1 MQRIEGAVQA
11 AGVRLSLLMSE
22 GGGRI
27 VGAPQ
32 QPGVPPLQTMSEG
45 DIIVCRRARSIG
57 MIVRMEEQRRFVD
70 LIREAFSDG
79 EPFPAAGSAD
89 STETNAVPISPQLPM
104 PTSTEEKK
112 DILWRRDRIYLGYP
126 EDVRAYARDGLRGWN
141 NLCVLARGK
150 QETEGRAEEAWEGNG
165 WRLRFLRA
173 PTLAEST
180 QATGLARMTA
190 SAPLVTGSSDR
201 VRWGRR
207 GHEEYTVR
215 RGYRWWRRSASHR
228 PEMVALQGLIWR
240 SAAPLKIKIFVWLV
254 GQERILT
261 KVYCA
266 KWNPDISTQ
275 CVLCNGGE
283 ETVDHLF
290 RECMAARGL
299 WLRLGARC
307 NHRLNYPSMG
317 EFWEATRKLT
327 CRGDRSL
334 EAKDFF

>member
-1 MQRIEGAVQA
+1 
-11 AGVRLSLLMSE
+11 MSYF
-22 GGGRI
+22 
-27 VGAPQ
+27 
-32 QPGVPPLQTMSEG
+32 PGMYHIALNQ
-45 DIIVCRRARSIG
+45 
-57 MIVRMEEQRRFVD
+57 
-70 LIREAFSDG
+70 
-79 EPFPAAGSAD
+79 
-89 STETNAVPISPQLPM
+89 
-104 PTSTEEKK
+104 
-112 DILWRRDRIYLGYP
+112 
-126 EDVRAYARDGLRGWN
+126 
-141 NLCVLARGK
+141 
-150 QETEGRAEEAWEGNG
+150 EGRAEEAWEGNG
-165 WRLRFLRA
+165 WRLRFQRA

-180 QATGLARMTA
+180 QATGLARMIA

-215 RGYRWWRRSASHR
+215 RGYRWWRRLASHR

-307 NHRLNYPSMG
+307 NHRLNCPSMG

-334 EAKDFF
+334 ESKVRRLVIPAGLWAIWLTRNSVIFRGQRFYMENLWDTAEGCIRDWGKFIVGANTIELHRGGHVDVGTG